1 MTFDGMVMAA
11 VAAELR
17 ELTEGARVDSIY
29 QPRKLDVLIVARR
42 PGRGVAIIASAEAS
56 CARVHVSTAE
66 RENPPAPP
74 AFCMLLRKH
83 LIGARIT
90 RVAQRGLDRVLE
102 IGFVGP
108 YDDPPK
114 TLIIEIMARH
124 SNIIL
129 VDDRSGLVLDSIKHI
144 GPAQSRVR
152 TVRPGS
158 RYAPPPSQEKLDPL
172 RASASEFSEVLELLA
187 RDLPELPCEEFLTRA
202 FTGLG
207 RDSARVIVSRA
218 GLGGQGSSG
227 QGSTRG
233 GGVSA
238 PAAPPIS
245 GLDSDGAAR
254 LWAEFSRT
262 VASVREG
269 RFSPCAG
276 LDRETGDVAWI
287 SVIGPPAQPPAEASA
302 AEEQVAFPTVG
313 ALLDYAFTPREKA
326 LTLVTASLDVS
337 RAVSTAIDRLRRKLA
352 VQEEEIREAD
362 RADEFRRAGE
372 LISANA
378 QIIERGRSVAEVVD
392 YFDPQL
398 RKVEVE
404 LDPRLSPHEN
414 AQEYFK
420 KYARAKRRL
429 AVAKEQ
435 ADLTRAELEY
445 LEQVAVTI
453 EQAESLEAI
462 EEIRRELADE
472 GYLSRPKRE
481 RPRAQ
486 KHEAPSPSG
495 PLRFDVEGNEV
506 LVGRNNTEN
515 DFLTL
520 KIARPNDI
528 WLHARGVPGAHVVIR
543 VRPGEAQEVSDRVLV
558 RAAEIA
564 AYYSKARSA
573 SKAAVDYTLRKHVRK
588 PRGARPGMVIY
599 DHEKT
604 IVAAPRPPQGSA

>member
-1 MTFDGMVMAA
+1 MTFDGIVMAA
-11 VAAELR
+11 VVAELR
-17 ELTEGARVDSIY
+17 ELTQGARVDSVY
-29 QPRKLDVLIVARR
+29 QPGKLDVLIVARR
-42 PGRGVAIIASAEAS
+42 PGRSVGIIASAEAS
-56 CARVHVSTAE
+56 CARVHATTAE

-83 LIGARIT
+83 LVGARIA
-90 RVAQRGLDRVLE
+90 RLDQKGLDRVLE

-108 YDDPPK
+108 YDDPPR
-114 TLIIEIMARH
+114 TLVIEIMGRH

-152 TVRPGS
+152 TVRPGTK
-158 RYAPPPSQEKLDPL
+158 YVPPPSQERLNPL
-172 RASASEFSEVLELLA
+172 QTSASEFSEALERFA
-187 RDLPELPCEEFLTRA
+187 RDHPELSSEEFLTHA
-202 FTGLG
+202 FMGLG
-207 RDSARVIVSRA
+207 RDSARVIVSQA
-218 GLGGQGSSG
+218 DLA
-227 QGSTRG
+227 TRG
-233 GGVSA
+233 MPGDE
-238 PAAPPIS
+238 AAGTGAAQRIS
-245 GLDSDGAAR
+245 GLAPDGVAR
-254 LWAEFSRT
+254 LWEEFSRAM
-262 VASVREG
+262 ASVREG

-276 LDRETGDVAWI
+276 VDRKTGAVAWI
-287 SVIGPPAQPPAEASA
+287 SVIGAPAQAPAEAA
-302 AEEQVAFPTVG
+302 GPEERVDFPTVG
-313 ALLDYAFTPREKA
+313 ALLDYAFTPRERT
-326 LTLVTASLDVS
+326 LTLSAASQDVL

-352 VQEEEIREAD
+352 AQEEEIREAE

-372 LISANA
+372 LITANA
-378 QIIERGRSVAEVVD
+378 QIIESGQPRAEVVD

-398 RKVEVE
+398 RRVEVE

-462 EEIRRELADE
+462 EQIRRELADQ
-472 GYLSRPKRE
+472 GYLSHPKRE
-481 RPRAQ
+481 RPGARR
-486 KHEAPSPSG
+486 HEAPSAAG

-515 DFLTL
+515 DLLTL
-520 KIARPNDI
+520 KMARPNDI
-528 WLHARGVPGAHVVIR
+528 WLHARGVPGAHVVLR
-543 VRPGEAQEVSDRVLV
+543 VRPEEPQRVSDSVLL

-573 SKAAVDYTLRKHVRK
+573 TKAAVDYTLRKHVRK
-588 PRGARPGMVIY
+588 PKGARPGMVIY

-604 IVAAPRPPQGSA
+604 IVAAPRPPRGSA